1 MANWHQSYFFN
12 DYPINTSFATCMC
25 SLDLVKD
32 NAWLDAYWRGLMS
45 LQVWINEGIIEPTLA
60 IKIHE
65 VPFNWKEFKEA

>member
-32 NAWLDAYWRGLMS
+32 NAWFDAYWR
-45 LQVWINEGIIEPTLA
+45 GIIEPTLA

-65 VPFNWKEFKEA
+65 VPFNWEEFKEA